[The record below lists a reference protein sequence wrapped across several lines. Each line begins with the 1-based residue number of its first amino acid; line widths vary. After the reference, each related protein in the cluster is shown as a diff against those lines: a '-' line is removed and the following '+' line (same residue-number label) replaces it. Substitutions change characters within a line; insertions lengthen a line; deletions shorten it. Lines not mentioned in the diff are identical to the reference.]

1 MEAKDLL
8 NACSEK
14 LKQMTELIQQ
24 ASERLAQGADVE
36 ELVEEARKLA
46 ENWDHS
52 VNETETSAVAADAI
66 SRHSSGGIE

>member
-1 MEAKDLL
+1 MEGEDLL

-14 LKQMTELIQQ
+14 LKAMTELIQQ
-24 ASERLAQGADVE
+24 ASERLSQGADVE
-36 ELVEEARKLA
+36 ELCEEARKLA

-52 VNETETSAVAADAI
+52 VKEAETSAVAANAI